1 MKSSVLVTI
10 LCLLLI
16 AGSLNAQSVRLIPRE
31 QETRIDVEIDGKLFT
46 SYRWDEKIRRPV
58 LFPVLAVGG
67 GYITRGFPIETRDG
81 ETIGHPH
88 QVGVAFSHGS
98 VNGIDFWN
106 NSPYRTEK
114 ELEHM
119 GRIVQKKVLEMKSGI
134 GQARLV
140 VTASWVHPN
149 GKTLLLETTKYT
161 FNAKGNRRWI
171 DRETVLTANDA
182 DVVFGD
188 SKEGLFGIHLATE
201 LEMDN
206 QIPIKVTSASGVLS
220 NETSPT
226 RFTGKYFNSEG
237 VTGDKIWGTIGKWAA
252 ATGKVG
258 KDEVTVALFDSPKNH
273 NYPSYMMVRGYGLL
287 AVNPF
292 GQKQFEANKEE
303 RKFTL
308 AAKRS
313 MTFWHRLLILPQRAS
328 KESVEKEFQ
337 QFVK

>member
-1 MKSSVLVTI
+1 MKTNIVLALFCFVI
-10 LCLLLI
+10 LAALV
-16 AGSLNAQSVRLIPRE
+16 AGQSVRIIPRE
-31 QETRIDVEIDGKLFT
+31 QETRIDVEVDGKLFT

-58 LFPVLAVGG
+58 LFPLMSVGG
-67 GYITRGFPIETRDG
+67 GFITRGFPIETRDG

-88 QVGVAFSHGS
+88 QVGVAFSHGN

-140 VTASWVHPN
+140 VTANWVHPN

-171 DRETVLTANDA
+171 DRESTLTASDE

-201 LEMDN
+201 LEEVN
-206 QIPIKVTSASGVLS
+206 QIPIKVTSATGVLTD
-220 NETSPT
+220 ETSPT

-237 VTGDKIWGTIGKWAA
+237 LTGDKIWGTIGKWAA
-252 ATGKVG
+252 ATGRVG
-258 KDEVTVALFDSPKNH
+258 KDEVTVAVFDSPKNH

-292 GQKQFEANKEE
+292 GQRQFEANKEE

-313 MTFWHRLLILPQRAS
+313 ITFWHRLLILPKKAT
-328 KESVEKEFQ
+328 KEAVEKEYQ
-337 QFVK
+337 AYID

>member
-1 MKSSVLVTI
+1 MRRSAVLILLLMLIVSSV
-10 LCLLLI
+10 
-16 AGSLNAQSVRLIPRE
+16 AAQSVRLIPRE
-31 QETRIDVEIDGKLFT
+31 QETRIDVEVNGKLFT
-46 SYRWDEKIRRPV
+46 SYRWNERIRRPV

-67 GYITRGFPIETRDG
+67 GNITRGFPIETRDG

-88 QVGVAFSHGS
+88 QVGVAFSYGN

-140 VTASWVHPN
+140 VTANWVHPN

-161 FNAKGNRRWI
+161 FNAKGDRRWI
-171 DRETVLTANDA
+171 DRETTLTASDE

-201 LEMDN
+201 LEQDN
-206 QIPIKVTSASGVLS
+206 QIPIKVTSATGVLTD
-220 NETSPT
+220 ETSPA
-226 RFTGKYFNSEG
+226 RFTGKYFDSEG
-237 VTGDKIWGTIGKWAA
+237 LTGDKIWGTIGKWAA
-252 ATGKVG
+252 TTGRVG
-258 KDEVTVALFDSPKNH
+258 KDEVTVAVFDSPKNH

-303 RKFTL
+303 RNFTL
-308 AAKRS
+308 KAKRS
-313 MTFWHRLLILPQRAS
+313 ITFWHRLLILPQKAT
-328 KESVEKEFQ
+328 KDAVEKEYK
-337 QFVK
+337 QFAQ